1 MIKKRIVYI
10 FLFIFSVGTVF
21 AQNEQE
27 VMKEAFDKFSKSPF
41 TSLYSSGGAFYS
53 GDDLDQMPMI
63 VNYYKNENN
72 NKYMTALDGLLGG
85 VIMDAKVIN
94 NELTLYTQ
102 DSQETIKR
110 NFNTFAN
117 TFALEAPIMRFPK
130 LYADILDYKF
140 IDLNKKII
148 SSNITLGKNWHTLKI
163 GYNDRVDTIVFS
175 ASTFRVR
182 SFSTSFMDNVVNVE
196 LGSYTT
202 VNNIPYPKEF
212 IMKSKTDKREIR
224 YNVTNVSA
232 GNNAKNAAKKL
243 GW

>member
-1 MIKKRIVYI
+1 MIKKRIIYI
-10 FLFIFSVGTVF
+10 FLFIFFVGTLF
-21 AQNEQE
+21 AQNEQK

-85 VIMDAKVIN
+85 VVMDAKVIN

-110 NFNTFAN
+110 NFN

>member
-1 MIKKRIVYI
+1 MIKKSIVYI
-10 FLFIFSVGTVF
+10 FLFIFFVEALF

-63 VNYYKNENN
+63 VNYYKNDNN

-110 NFNTFAN
+110 NFN

-224 YNVTNVSA
+224 YNITNVSA

>member
-1 MIKKRIVYI
+1 MTKKRIVYI
-10 FLFIFSVGTVF
+10 FLFIFFVGTLF

-85 VIMDAKVIN
+85 VVMDAKVIN

-110 NFNTFAN
+110 NFNTFA
-117 TFALEAPIMRFPK
+117 LEAPIIRFPK

-212 IMKSKTDKREIR
+212 IMKSKIDKREIR